1 MPCIYIPE
9 EIVHNW
15 CKAEYGYRQQK
26 ATVNKILSPEIWKRA
41 SETPKTEKL
50 ALIDKMKYDTS

>member
-1 MPCIYIPE
+1 
-9 EIVHNW
+9 
-15 CKAEYGYRQQK
+15 
-26 ATVNKILSPEIWKRA
+26 VNKILSPEIWKKA